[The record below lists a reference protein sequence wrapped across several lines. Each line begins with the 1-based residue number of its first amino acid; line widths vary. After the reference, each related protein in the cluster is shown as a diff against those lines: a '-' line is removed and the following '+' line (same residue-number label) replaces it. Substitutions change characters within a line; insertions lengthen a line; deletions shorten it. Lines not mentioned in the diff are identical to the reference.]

1 MQSELLAAVRNP
13 LMRRNIETDT
23 VSAIL
28 FLRQRQQL
36 LQSKNRIAVF
46 GTAAA
51 PAAPYHKKTWTQL
64 NTVITNSHGAGN
76 QHIVW

>member
-1 MQSELLAAVRNP
+1 MQSELLAAVRDP
-13 LMRRNIETDT
+13 LMRRNKETDT

-36 LQSKNRIAVF
+36 PQSKNRIAIF

-51 PAAPYHKKTWTQL
+51 QTTEQKMQRFRRMLQQLRITKK
-64 NTVITNSHGAGN
+64 HG
-76 QHIVW
+76 HS